1 MVCKIT
7 LVVTEIKIKMKTNLF
22 IALIL
27 FIAISSYAQEKKPN
41 ILLISVDDLNDWVG
55 VYGGNPQ
62 MKTPHIDK
70 LASEAMV
77 FRNTSCPGPS
87 CCPSRSALL
96 SGFMTAT
103 TGVYRNSQN
112 MLHTKIV
119 QENATMPE
127 YFSKHGYV
135 TISSGK
141 IFHRHI
147 TTNGFDYGQWAF
159 DVWKLATGDYEIRE
173 DNFFSRDKGIINGQK
188 LKNQDP
194 QGHYEPGDPKYTEFY
209 KTLFEFGP
217 TKGGKEETMD
227 YRTARWFE
235 EKLQENYDKPF
246 FMFAGFSKPHIP
258 WHVPKEFFDM
268 YERDSIEVPEFRL
281 DDLND
286 IVDENGKKI
295 YSPEVDFLWCQHYDV
310 HKDAVLAYM
319 AAASYAD
326 ECVGVVLDALKKS
339 KYAENTIVIL
349 MGDHG
354 WHLGEKL
361 KFRKHTLWRESTQL
375 PLIMHLPGMNE
386 KQECF
391 RNVNLIDLYPTLI
404 DICHL
409 PPKKLDG
416 KSIKPLFENPELQWE
431 PTLTTFQ
438 KGNHSVMAEKWHYII
453 RYGGEELYN
462 LEEDPMEWNNL
473 AHSNSDEIIKIK
485 EYMKSYLPE
494 YNEWELFK
502 YRKDR
507 SVTHLDESIKS
518 KRDISKLK

>member
-1 MVCKIT
+1 
-7 LVVTEIKIKMKTNLF
+7 
-22 IALIL
+22 
-27 FIAISSYAQEKKPN
+27 
-41 ILLISVDDLNDWVG
+41 
-55 VYGGNPQ
+55 
-62 MKTPHIDK
+62 
-70 LASEAMV
+70 
-77 FRNTSCPGPS
+77 
-87 CCPSRSALL
+87 
-96 SGFMTAT
+96 
-103 TGVYRNSQN
+103 
-112 MLHTKIV
+112 
-119 QENATMPE
+119 
-127 YFSKHGYV
+127 
-135 TISSGK
+135 
-141 IFHRHI
+141 
-147 TTNGFDYGQWAF
+147 
-159 DVWKLATGDYEIRE
+159 
-173 DNFFSRDKGIINGQK
+173 
-188 LKNQDP
+188 
-194 QGHYEPGDPKYTEFY
+194 
-209 KTLFEFGP
+209 
-217 TKGGKEETMD
+217 
-227 YRTARWFE
+227 
-235 EKLQENYDKPF
+235 
-246 FMFAGFSKPHIP
+246 
-258 WHVPKEFFDM
+258 
-268 YERDSIEVPEFRL
+268 L

-286 IVDENGKKI
+286 IVDENGKNI

-438 KGNHSVMAEKWHYII
+438 KDNHSVMSEKWHYII
-453 RYGGEELYN
+453 RFGGEELYN

-485 EYMKSYLPE
+485 EYLKSYLPE

-502 YRKDR
+502 YQKDR

>member
-7 LVVTEIKIKMKTNLF
+7 LVVTKIKIKMKTKTNLF

-27 FIAISSYAQEKKPN
+27 FIALSSYAQEKKPN

-62 MKTPHIDK
+62 MKTPNIDK
-70 LASEAMV
+70 LAEKGMV
-77 FRNTSCPGPS
+77 FRNASGPS
-87 CCPSRSALL
+87 TVCGPSRSALL
-96 SGFMTAT
+96 SGFMPAN

-141 IFHRHI
+141 IFHGHN
-147 TTNGFDYGQWAF
+147 TTNGLDYGQWAF
-159 DVWKLATGDYEIRE
+159 DVWNLATGDYEIRE
-173 DNFFSRDKGIINGQK
+173 DKFFSRDKGIINGK
-188 LKNQDP
+188 KVE
-194 QGHYEPGDPKYTEFY
+194 EPLFTEFY
-209 KTLFEFGP
+209 KTVFEFGP
-217 TKGGKEETMD
+217 TKGDKEETMD
-227 YRTARWFE
+227 YRTAKWFE
-235 EKLQENYDKPF
+235 KKLQEDYDKPF
-246 FMFAGFSKPHIP
+246 FMFAGFSKPHMP
-258 WHVPKEFFDM
+258 WHVPQEYFDM
-268 YERDSIEVPEFRL
+268 YERDSIKVPEFRL
-281 DDLND
+281 DDLDD

-295 YSPEVDFLWCQHYDV
+295 YHPELDFLWSQHYDV
-310 HKDAVLAYM
+310 HKDAVHAYM
-319 AAASYAD
+319 AASSYAD
-326 ECVGVVLDALKKS
+326 ESVGVVLDALAES
-339 KYAENTIVIL
+339 KYADNTIIIL
-349 MGDHG
+349 FSDHG

-361 KFRKHTLWRESTQL
+361 RFRKHALWAEDTQL
-375 PLIMHLPGMNE
+375 PLIIHLPGMTE
-386 KQECF
+386 KQNSF

-404 DICHL
+404 DVSGL
-409 PPKKLDG
+409 PQKELDG
-416 KSIKPLFENPELQWE
+416 RSIKPLLENPELEWF

-438 KGNHSVMAEKWHYII
+438 KDNHSVMSEKWHYII
-453 RYGGEELYN
+453 RFGGEELYN

-485 EYMKSYLPE
+485 EYLKSYLPE

-502 YRKDR
+502 YQKDR